1 MIDIEFE
8 TLQALGL
15 TPAIASRAAQ
25 ITAPEP
31 GLRLARVTESQRDC
45 FTLHDG
51 RTELLARVL
60 PRLVQLLQTS
70 AQQLTIGDWVGMH
83 VDAHGQAWVVDRV
96 EPVSQIARRAND
108 GRRQPLASNVDGALL
123 VMGLDADFN
132 ARRMER
138 YIAMVRACDV
148 VPIVVLTKRDIVP
161 DAPQRIQEMYGR
173 LPATV
178 PVLAVNGLSRQTCTE
193 LAPWLHGG
201 QTLVLLGSSG
211 AGKST
216 LINTLTDAG
225 QATGAVRS
233 SDGRGRH
240 TTTARSL
247 HRCPQGGC
255 IIDTPGLRT
264 FRPDADARTLA
275 ASFEDVQSLAQHC
288 RFRDCRHEGEPGCA
302 VQAHVD
308 ADRLDNYKKLMRDA
322 ERGDMTALERI
333 ALRGKWKAIGKA
345 GSRRAREAGLSPTR
359 EKAPRREP
367 RCPVLQARR
376 EAPGLAFV
384 TLRSCTASS
393 PCSAVPT

>member
-8 TLQALGL
+8 SLQALGL
-15 TPAIASRAAQ
+15 SSLIATRAAQ
-25 ITAPEP
+25 LAARDLPI
-31 GLRLARVTESQRDC
+31 RLARVTESQRDC
-45 FTLHDG
+45 FVLHDG
-51 RTELLARVL
+51 RSELQARTL
-60 PRLVQLLQTS
+60 PALVQQLQIT
-70 AQQLTIGDWVGMH
+70 AQPLTIGDWVSVQ
-83 VDAHGQAWVVDRV
+83 VDAHGQAWIADRI
-96 EPVSQIARRAND
+96 EPVTQIARRAND
-108 GRRQPLASNVDGALL
+108 GRRQPLASNVDAALL

-148 VPIVVLTKRDIVP
+148 LPVVVLTKRDIAI
-161 DAPQRIQEMYGR
+161 DAQERIAEMYAR

-178 PVLAVNGLSRQTCTE
+178 PVLPVNALSRETCTD
-193 LAPWLHGG
+193 LGPWLHPG

-216 LINTLTDAG
+216 LINTLTGAG
-225 QATGAVRS
+225 QATGGVRK

-247 HRCPQGGC
+247 HRCPHGGC

-275 ASFEDVQSLAQHC
+275 ASFEDVQALAQHC

-308 ADRLDNYKKLMRDA
+308 ADRLDNYKKLMRDSQ
-322 ERGDMTALERI
+322 RGELTALERI

-345 GSRRAREAGLSPTR
+345 GSRRSR
-359 EKAPRREP
+359 EKRA
-367 RCPVLQARR
+367 
-376 EAPGLAFV
+376 
-384 TLRSCTASS
+384 
-393 PCSAVPT
+393 

>member
-1 MIDIEFE
+1 MIDIDVEP
-8 TLQALGL
+8 LHALGL
-15 TPAIASRAAQ
+15 THTLAARAAQ
-25 ITAPEP
+25 RSAPEP
-31 GLRLARVTESQRDC
+31 GLRLARVVETQRDR

-51 RTELLARVL
+51 RAEHQAQAR
-60 PRLVQLLQTS
+60 PRLLQQLQATGQ
-70 AQQLTIGDWVGMH
+70 ALTIGDWVGLQ
-83 VDAHGQAWVVDRV
+83 VDPQGQAWVVDRV
-96 EPVSQIARRAND
+96 EPVTQIARRAND
-108 GRRQPLASNVDGALL
+108 GRRQPLASNVDAALL

-148 VPIVVLTKRDIVP
+148 APVVVLTKLDIAP
-161 DAPQRIQEMYGR
+161 DAQQHVAEMYAR

-178 PVLAVNGLSRQTCTE
+178 PVLPVNALSRQTCAD
-193 LAPWLHGG
+193 LGPWLHGG

-216 LINTLTDAG
+216 LINTLTGAG
-225 QATGAVRS
+225 QSTGAVRS

-275 ASFEDVQSLAQHC
+275 AAFEDVQSLAQQC
-288 RFRDCRHEGEPGCA
+288 RFRDCRHESEPGCA
-302 VQAHVD
+302 VRAHVE

-322 ERGDMTALERI
+322 ERGDLTALERI

-345 GSRRAREAGLSPTR
+345 GSQRARDKRG
-359 EKAPRREP
+359 
-367 RCPVLQARR
+367 
-376 EAPGLAFV
+376 
-384 TLRSCTASS
+384 
-393 PCSAVPT
+393 

>member
-8 TLQALGL
+8 SLQALGL
-15 TPAIASRAAQ
+15 SPLIATRAAQ
-25 ITAPEP
+25 LAARDLPI
-31 GLRLARVTESQRDC
+31 RLARVTESQRDC
-45 FTLHDG
+45 FVLHDG
-51 RTELLARVL
+51 RSELQARTL
-60 PRLVQLLQTS
+60 PALVQQLQIT
-70 AQQLTIGDWVGMH
+70 AQPLTIGDWVSVQ
-83 VDAHGQAWVVDRV
+83 VDAHGQAWIADRI
-96 EPVSQIARRAND
+96 EPVTQIARRAND
-108 GRRQPLASNVDGALL
+108 GRRQPLASNVDAALL

-148 VPIVVLTKRDIVP
+148 LPVVVLTKRDIAI
-161 DAPQRIQEMYGR
+161 DAQERIAEMYAR

-178 PVLAVNGLSRQTCTE
+178 PVLPVNALSRETCID
-193 LAPWLHGG
+193 LGPWLHPG

-216 LINTLTDAG
+216 LINTLTGAG
-225 QATGAVRS
+225 QATGGVRK

-247 HRCPQGGC
+247 HRCPHGGC

-275 ASFEDVQSLAQHC
+275 ASFEDVQALAQHC

-322 ERGDMTALERI
+322 QRGELTALERI

-345 GSRRAREAGLSPTR
+345 GSRRSR
-359 EKAPRREP
+359 EKRA
-367 RCPVLQARR
+367 
-376 EAPGLAFV
+376 
-384 TLRSCTASS
+384 
-393 PCSAVPT
+393 